1 LTILYCEYPFSCT
14 FAFHFKLS
22 GMSKISFNRIIP
34 LLTKQEHS
42 DGALGL
48 LREIIVLQ
56 AKLDNIDEQ
65 DFYFQKGKDN
75 HISHLESMTMK
86 YAEMVANVNNN
97 SVDCLLEQ
105 VKEAESKMNEICSR
119 ESKHPVFAKVLVQG
133 TSISQIKYF
142 QDLIQLKARF
152 GTLKPLDE
160 LMQDETAL
168 MEIFS

>member
-1 LTILYCEYPFSCT
+1 
-14 FAFHFKLS
+14 
-22 GMSKISFNRIIP
+22 MSKTSFNRIIP

-75 HISHLESMTMK
+75 HISHLESMKME
-86 YAEMVANVNNN
+86 YAQMVETVNKN
-97 SVDCLLEQ
+97 SVDYFLEQ
-105 VKEAESKMNEICSR
+105 IKESESKMNEICSR
-119 ESKHPVFAKVLVQG
+119 GSTYPVFAKVLVQG

-160 LMQDETAL
+160 LMKDENAL

>member
-1 LTILYCEYPFSCT
+1 MGS
-14 FAFHFKLS
+14 
-22 GMSKISFNRIIP
+22 
-34 LLTKQEHS
+34 
-42 DGALGL
+42 LGL

-75 HISHLESMTMK
+75 HISHLESMKMK
-86 YAEMVANVNNN
+86 YAQMVETVNKN
-97 SVDCLLEQ
+97 SVDYFLEQ
-105 VKEAESKMNEICSR
+105 IKESESKMNEICSR
-119 ESKHPVFAKVLVQG
+119 GSTYPVFAKVLVQG

-160 LMQDETAL
+160 LMKDENAL